1 MMNQGVARWQTNM
14 LQRNRKMKLVGGKR
28 RKNEGKRRKKEE
40 EKRREGE
47 CRQQERMNL

>member
-1 MMNQGVARWQTNM
+1 M

-40 EKRREGE
+40 KGRGMKKDNKKE
-47 CRQQERMNL
+47 

>member
-28 RKNEGKRRKKEE
+28 RNNEEKRRKKEE
-40 EKRREGE
+40 EKGGKG
-47 CRQQERMNL
+47 NF